1 MPTVIDSL
9 LVEIGLQSKDFDKNS
24 AAVDEKLRRTREQA
38 QITGK
43 DTEDSAKKMG
53 LSFAKVRGEVV
64 GLFLAFAGAK
74 SMVQFAENA
83 INTAAAAGH
92 LGAVLGQQTTTIHAW
107 NSALEAR
114 GGQKGEAGGYFSKI
128 AEFYADF
135 TRHPE
140 IIGQNAVLFA
150 QLGLRGKEDF
160 SNPEQLIYHLSD
172 QYQREMANAGSNPG
186 AQQQVKATFAQ
197 RMREFLGASNEM
209 IDWVEHG
216 TEAVRADV
224 EERKRQAPLDQAAA
238 DAAEHYRATTTRLS
252 DDLLVL
258 FDDALLPGLNILL
271 DLFDSLA
278 SGSGKVSD
286 GMRDVALGMWGVFH
300 PIALLLS
307 TLESAGLISGDA
319 ARSAAAFANETP
331 PEYLLQRGQT
341 GDDNFGVEGGWD
353 NASGNGGSGKG
364 VGNTVAGAA
373 HIEQY
378 LRMAG
383 FTDAQVQGI
392 AAGIA
397 AESGSLGYTKQQ
409 DGGYTFGIGQ
419 WRGDRIRQ
427 LQAYAKAHGS
437 DAGSLD
443 TQLSFLVGEIRGGRY
458 DHGALGHAATADQ
471 ALVTYIMRLMRPQ
484 GRFLSTLG
492 HYENQAA
499 LEGDIRRGRHF
510 NAGKLAHVGISVTVN
525 APGHPDPHKVARH
538 TAKAVHQVLNKYH
551 RVANSNSGMQ

>member
-209 IDWVEHG
+209 IDWVEPTPLASPPQSSAVPIFDPCWRG
-216 TEAVRADV
+216 ACVVPAEAVPV
-224 EERKRQAPLDQAAA
+224 
-238 DAAEHYRATTTRLS
+238 
-252 DDLLVL
+252 V
-258 FDDALLPGLNILL
+258 
-271 DLFDSLA
+271 
-278 SGSGKVSD
+278 V
-286 GMRDVALGMWGVFH
+286 GVVVG
-300 PIALLLS
+300 
-307 TLESAGLISGDA
+307 TVG
-319 ARSAAAFANETP
+319 TVVP
-331 PEYLLQRGQT
+331 PPPP
-341 GDDNFGVEGGWD
+341 VP
-353 NASGNGGSGKG
+353 
-364 VGNTVAGAA
+364 
-373 HIEQY
+373 
-378 LRMAG
+378 M
-383 FTDAQVQGI
+383 GI
-392 AAGIA
+392 
-397 AESGSLGYTKQQ
+397 
-409 DGGYTFGIGQ
+409 
-419 WRGDRIRQ
+419 
-427 LQAYAKAHGS
+427 
-437 DAGSLD
+437 
-443 TQLSFLVGEIRGGRY
+443 
-458 DHGALGHAATADQ
+458 
-471 ALVTYIMRLMRPQ
+471 
-484 GRFLSTLG
+484 
-492 HYENQAA
+492 
-499 LEGDIRRGRHF
+499 
-510 NAGKLAHVGISVTVN
+510 
-525 APGHPDPHKVARH
+525 
-538 TAKAVHQVLNKYH
+538 
-551 RVANSNSGMQ
+551 